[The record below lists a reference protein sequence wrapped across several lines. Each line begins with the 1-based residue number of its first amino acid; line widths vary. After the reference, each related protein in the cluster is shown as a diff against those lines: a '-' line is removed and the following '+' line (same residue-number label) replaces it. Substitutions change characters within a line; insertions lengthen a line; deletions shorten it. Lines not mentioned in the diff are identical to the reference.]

1 MSAYATLIVMPSM
14 TTTRQLAGAII
25 RDERARAHLSMQAAA
40 DAWGIGKAT
49 IQRLESGAEDQAVS
63 DPVYRQV
70 EFALGVPRHF
80 FAYVIGADRERIKRL
95 PGRDVDPINGLHE
108 DLRHYVLEALE
119 DLSANPGHPHRRAGD
134 VG

>member
-1 MSAYATLIVMPSM
+1 MSSYATLLVMPSM

-40 DAWGIGKAT
+40 DAWSLGKAT
-49 IQRLESGAEDQAVS
+49 IQRLETGDDEQKVG
-63 DPVYRQV
+63 DPVFRRL
-70 EFALGVPRHF
+70 EASLGVPRHF
-80 FAYVIGADRERIKRL
+80 FAYVIAADRERIRRL

-119 DLSANPGHPHRRAGD
+119 DLGDPHRRASD
-134 VG
+134 RRPA